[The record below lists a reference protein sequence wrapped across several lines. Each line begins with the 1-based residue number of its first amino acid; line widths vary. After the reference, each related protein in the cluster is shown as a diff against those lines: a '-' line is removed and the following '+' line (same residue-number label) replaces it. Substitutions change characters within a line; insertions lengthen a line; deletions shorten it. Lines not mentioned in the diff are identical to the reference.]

1 MKKQKMIIEIK
12 GGIVQNVY
20 TDLDVEIQIKD
31 FDLEAIGE
39 NDVTDIETKPLELYA
54 RSTQQ
59 FEH

>member
-12 GGIVQNVY
+12 GGNVQNVF

-31 FDLEAIGE
+31 YDLKAIGE
-39 NDVTDIETKPLELYA
+39 DDVIDIDAKPLELYA
-54 RSTQQ
+54 RSSQQ